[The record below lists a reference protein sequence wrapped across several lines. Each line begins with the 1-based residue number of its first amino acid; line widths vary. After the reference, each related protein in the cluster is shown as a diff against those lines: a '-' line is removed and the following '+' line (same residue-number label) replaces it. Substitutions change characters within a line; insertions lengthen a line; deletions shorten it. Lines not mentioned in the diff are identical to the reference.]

1 MDSVV
6 DEYDCY
12 YYRHYYNYFVFFLL
26 VQEFNKVTRQSTKPK
41 PQAIFIW
48 MTRTRPKMSDT
59 SSSVSSRSSSDSSRI
74 GRGRNCCPLR
84 HYELK
89 RQSQLQ
95 RQHQDQQ
102 QRQHRKCHHHHH
114 HHVLLNLCFVILVSL
129 SWFITCCDGL
139 RRLPDDNHR
148 FLLGSDHGDE
158 YESGNES
165 YSDDV
170 NVNDPFTNLSSSS
183 SSSIVTSDGIQ
194 LHPEQQQQPRRKL
207 LGTNVNV
214 PIPDTPDGHL
224 VTDLPL
230 LDPATFQTKHWAG
243 LLPSSPD
250 GDKYFFYWLFAPDM
264 DNQDDNGVVLDDDDI
279 PLIVW
284 LNGGPACSS
293 MDGLFIENGPFRLQP
308 TSDKKGWKIVSD
320 PYSWHKSPAYVVYID
335 QPVGT
340 GISFTTSGK
349 YPRNDIEVNVDFY
362 YFLQEFLH
370 FHSDKFILKG
380 GGIENNDSRTMKRG
394 IYFSGESHAGH
405 YIPSMMNNIRKQ
417 NQNIVSTSTST
428 SNNKN
433 HNIYIPLK
441 GAAIGNGWFDPR
453 VQYSG
458 HEAAYG
464 YGIIGRAQ
472 KNALAEKEKLCQ
484 QDIANQKYVSNNCF
498 SLLDEII
505 DNSQGKSAPYEISQY
520 DVSKWESTKTSRK
533 FPPGHEVIEAYLGGW
548 NVPHEDGPEMPVSHE
563 VVLESIHSTPSLL
576 SGQRY
581 KECTN
586 PPYNALKVRLL
597 LDVCFVQHRCRRRH

>member
-1 MDSVV
+1 M
-6 DEYDCY
+6 
-12 YYRHYYNYFVFFLL
+12 
-26 VQEFNKVTRQSTKPK
+26 
-41 PQAIFIW
+41 
-48 MTRTRPKMSDT
+48 
-59 SSSVSSRSSSDSSRI
+59 
-74 GRGRNCCPLR
+74 
-84 HYELK
+84 
-89 RQSQLQ
+89 
-95 RQHQDQQ
+95 
-102 QRQHRKCHHHHH
+102 
-114 HHVLLNLCFVILVSL
+114 
-129 SWFITCCDGL
+129 
-139 RRLPDDNHR
+139 PDDNHR
-148 FLLGSDHGDE
+148 FLLDSDHDDE
-158 YESGNES
+158 YEYGYNES
-165 YSDDV
+165 YSDDFDV
-170 NVNDPFTNLSSSS
+170 IDDPTNLSRSS
-183 SSSIVTSDGIQ
+183 SSSIVTADGI
-194 LHPEQQQQPRRKL
+194 LPAPQQRRRRKL

-214 PIPDTPDGHL
+214 PIPETPDGHL

-230 LDPATFQTKHWAG
+230 LDTAEFQTKHWAG

-264 DNQDDNGVVLDDDDI
+264 DHDDNDVVLDDADI

-349 YPRNDIEVNVDFY
+349 YPRNDQEVNVDFY

-370 FHSDKFILKG
+370 FHSDKFLLKG
-380 GGIENNDSRTMKRG
+380 GGSENNDSRTMKRG

-417 NQNIVSTSTST
+417 NENIIAASKST

-433 HNIYIPLK
+433 HDIYIPLK

-472 KNALAEKEKLCQ
+472 KNALEEKEKLCQ
-484 QDIANQKYVSNNCF
+484 QDIANGKYVSNNCF
-498 SLLDEII
+498 SLLDAII

-533 FPPGHEVIEAYLGGW
+533 FPPGHEVVEAYLGGW
-548 NVPHEDGPEMPVSHE
+548 TVPREDGPAMSVSHE

-586 PPYNALKVRLL
+586 PPYNALKVCPLL
-597 LDVCFVQHRCRRRH
+597 WWWWCACAVFVLCFSICRRSHH